1 MCYGEIYGNIA
12 HEVFTTCPQQRG
24 YEVYAFKFVLSRYYV
39 RNFLNF
45 VGNIAPARQ
54 NVKQQK
60 NNNQKLSPQICLI
73 ENFPALS

>member
-12 HEVFTTCPQQRG
+12 HEVFTTCPQQRE

-39 RNFLNF
+39 RNF
-45 VGNIAPARQ
+45 APARQ

-60 NNNQKLSPQICLI
+60 NNHQKLSPEICFI
-73 ENFPALS
+73 ENFSALS